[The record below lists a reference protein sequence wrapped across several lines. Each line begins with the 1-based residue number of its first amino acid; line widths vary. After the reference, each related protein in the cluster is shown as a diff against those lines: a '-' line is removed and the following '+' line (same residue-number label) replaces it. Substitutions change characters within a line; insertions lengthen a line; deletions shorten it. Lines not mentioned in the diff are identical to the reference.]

1 MGGNK
6 IQLTPQVDLKA
17 EGQMNKFKTGHDYF
31 GDCITRRTDHRVNA
45 KMLSSH
51 RMFSV
56 AWNPFMSSSEIRPAC
71 VHF

>member
-1 MGGNK
+1 
-6 IQLTPQVDLKA
+6 
-17 EGQMNKFKTGHDYF
+17 MNKFKTGHDYF